1 MKAGGGKAL
10 SKLPII
16 EAVSKYVKE
25 NNSLFCTP
33 GHKGGAGFMSSFSEG
48 FVSEILKYDITEVE
62 GLDNLQDPESIIK
75 KSEGLLAK
83 LYGSEKSYFLV
94 NGSTS
99 GNFIMIFS
107 AFKEGDKIL
116 VERNCHKSILNAII
130 MRKLEPVFIRN
141 TYKGRYN
148 APLSIDRSHFSET
161 LKNHKGI
168 KGAVITYPNYYGVCC
183 DLAGIISECRE
194 ANVKVLVDSAHGA
207 HFGINKGL
215 PESAVRLGAD
225 MVVMSAHKTL
235 PSLTQ
240 TAYLHAGKA
249 ADLEKIRFYYNSFM
263 STSPSYLFLCSL
275 EYARFYL
282 ETKGDEDY
290 SRLLAT
296 ANRFRDRINRI
307 EHIHVIGREDI
318 DYEIDAT
325 RYIINVE
332 KGFSG
337 YLLLDHLRKNG
348 IQAEMSDGSN
358 VILILSPFNGEEDF
372 ERLLA
377 ALRKCDFEEL
387 KAEMQEAV
395 SYGIP
400 SLKMLPHK
408 ALDAEKESVS
418 FIAAAGRVCGE
429 SIVPYPPGIPLLMM
443 GEEISKKHVEIIQ
456 DFIDNGVKVIGISES
471 NKIVVVRDG
480 IAEVDCV

>member
-1 MKAGGGKAL
+1 L

-16 EAVSKYVKE
+16 EAVGDYVKE

-33 GHKGGAGFMSSFSEG
+33 GHKGGAGFMSSLSEG
-48 FVSEILKYDITEVE
+48 FVSDILKYDITEVE
-62 GLDNLQDPESIIK
+62 GLDNLQNPEGVIK
-75 KSEGLLAK
+75 TSQELLSK
-83 LYGSEKSYFLV
+83 LYGSEESFFLV

-107 AFKEGDKIL
+107 SFNEGDKIL
-116 VERNCHKSILNAII
+116 IERNCHKSVYNAVI
-130 MRKLEPVFIRN
+130 MRKLEPVFIKN
-141 TYKGRYN
+141 TYSERYN
-148 APLSIDRSHFSET
+148 APLSIDRSHFSDI
-161 LKNHKGI
+161 LKNQKDI

-183 DLAGIISECRE
+183 DLEGIISECRE

-240 TAYLHAGKA
+240 TAYLHVGKA

-275 EYARFYL
+275 EYSRFYL
-282 ETKGDEDY
+282 ETKGNEDY
-290 SRLLAT
+290 RRLLET
-296 ANRFRDRINRI
+296 AKRYRDRINGL
-307 EHIHVIGREDI
+307 EHVHVVGREDI

-325 RYIINVE
+325 RYILNVE
-332 KGFSG
+332 KGYSG
-337 YLLLDHLRKNG
+337 HLLLDYLRKRG
-348 IQAEMSDGSN
+348 AQAEMSDGSN

-377 ALRKCDFEEL
+377 SLRECDFEEL
-387 KAEMQEAV
+387 KADMQEAV

-400 SLKMLPHK
+400 SLKMLPHE
-408 ALDAEKESVS
+408 AIDAGKESIS
-418 FIAAAGRVCGE
+418 FLEAEGKVCGE
-429 SIVPYPPGIPLLMM
+429 SIVPYPPGVPFLMP
-443 GEEISKKHVEIIQ
+443 GEEINKKHIEIIQ
-456 DFIDNGVKVIGISES
+456 YFIDNGVKVLGINE
-471 NKIVVVRDG
+471 NKHIVIIRNG
-480 IAEVDCV
+480 CAEVNRG

>member
-1 MKAGGGKAL
+1 M

-16 EAVSKYVKE
+16 EAVGNYVKE

-33 GHKGGAGFMSSFSEG
+33 GHKGGAGFKSSFSEG
-48 FVSEILKYDITEVE
+48 FVSDILKYDITEVE

-75 KSEGLLAK
+75 MSEELLAK

-116 VERNCHKSILNAII
+116 IERNCHKSIFNAII
-130 MRKLEPVFIRN
+130 MRKLEPVFVRN
-141 TYKGRYN
+141 TYSEQYN
-148 APLSIDRSHFSET
+148 APLSIDRLHFSEI
-161 LKNHKGI
+161 LKNHKDI

-183 DLAGIISECRE
+183 DLEGIISECRE

-249 ADLEKIRFYYNSFM
+249 ADHEKIRFYYNSFT

-282 ETKGDEDY
+282 ETKGNEDY
-290 SRLLAT
+290 SRLLET
-296 ANRFRDRINRI
+296 ANRYRYKINGI
-307 EHIHVIGREDI
+307 EHIHVVGREDI
-318 DYEIDAT
+318 DYEIDAS

-337 YLLLDHLRKNG
+337 YLLLDHLRKSG
-348 IQAEMSDGSN
+348 VQAEMSDGSN

-372 ERLLA
+372 KRLLA
-377 ALRKCDFEEL
+377 ALSECDFEEL
-387 KAEMQEAV
+387 KVDMQEAV

-400 SLKMLPHK
+400 SLKILPHEAIDAGK
-408 ALDAEKESVS
+408 ATISFQEAEGK
-418 FIAAAGRVCGE
+418 ICGE
-429 SIVPYPPGIPLLMM
+429 SIVPYPPGIPLLMP
-443 GEEISKKHVEIIQ
+443 GEEINKKHVEIMKY
-456 DFIDNGVKVIGISES
+456 FIDNGVKVIGINE
-471 NKIVVVRDG
+471 NKHIVIIRDRC
-480 IAEVDCV
+480 AEVICE

>member
-1 MKAGGGKAL
+1 M

-16 EAVSKYVKE
+16 EAVGNYVKE

-48 FVSEILKYDITEVE
+48 FVSDIMKYDITEVE

-75 KSEGLLAK
+75 MSEELLAK

-116 VERNCHKSILNAII
+116 IERNCHKSIFNAII
-130 MRKLEPVFIRN
+130 MRKLEPVFVRN
-141 TYKGRYN
+141 TYSERYN
-148 APLSIDRSHFSET
+148 APLSIDRLHLSEI
-161 LKNHKGI
+161 LKNHKDI

-183 DLAGIISECRE
+183 DLEGIISECRE

-249 ADLEKIRFYYNSFM
+249 ADHEKIRFYYNSFT

-282 ETKGDEDY
+282 ETKGNEDY
-290 SRLLAT
+290 SRLLET
-296 ANRFRDRINRI
+296 ANRYRYKINGI
-307 EHIHVIGREDI
+307 EHIHVVGREDI

-337 YLLLDHLRKNG
+337 YLLLDHLRKSG
-348 IQAEMSDGSN
+348 VQAEMSDGSN

-377 ALRKCDFEEL
+377 ALRECDFEEL
-387 KAEMQEAV
+387 KADMQEAV

-400 SLKMLPHK
+400 SLKILPHEAIDAGK
-408 ALDAEKESVS
+408 ASISFLEAEGK
-418 FIAAAGRVCGE
+418 ICGE
-429 SIVPYPPGIPLLMM
+429 SIVPYPPGIPLLMS
-443 GEEISKKHVEIIQ
+443 GEEINKKHVEIMKY
-456 DFIDNGVKVIGISES
+456 FIDNGVKVIGINE
-471 NKIVVVRDG
+471 NKHIVIIRDRC
-480 IAEVDCV
+480 AEVTCE